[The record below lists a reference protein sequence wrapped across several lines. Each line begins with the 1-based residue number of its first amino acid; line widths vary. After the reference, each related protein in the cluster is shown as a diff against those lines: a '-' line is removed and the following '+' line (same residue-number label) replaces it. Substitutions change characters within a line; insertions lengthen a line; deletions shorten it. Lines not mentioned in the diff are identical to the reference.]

1 MHEIA
6 IACIHVCMLGWCSN
20 GITVAFFVVG
30 YGYLL
35 HVVLSGVGIPCMHC
49 IAVSIL
55 QSRFS

>member
-6 IACIHVCMLGWCSN
+6 IACIHVCMLGWYSN

-35 HVVLSGVGIPCMHC
+35 HVVLSGVGYSMHALYC
-49 IAVSIL
+49 CFNIAKQVS
-55 QSRFS
+55 